1 MSTSKAIGVVCALA
15 GILALTLCILFMN
28 GERWGLETTP
38 RSIGYEKLL
47 FDDEKLH
54 TIDIQISDEQWEDF
68 CAKANDKE
76 YYMVNVLIDN
86 ELVEEVGLRTKGNST
101 LSTAINKKQHRFS
114 FVIEFDHYHSGRNYH
129 GLDKI
134 CVNNLIGDSSLIQ
147 DYITYHAFNEMGIPT
162 PLTSYSWVSVNS
174 SEHLGIYLNIEAVE
188 DAFLFR
194 NFNSSDDY
202 IKRYKPDTTGN
213 RRVKEGQEAP
223 VRGQDDDVYLRYLGD
238 DPASY
243 PTLFGTGA
251 KSDLTDAD
259 KERMIESIR
268 KLNACE
274 DLESALDVEEVI
286 RYWVVQTFV
295 NNSDTMVGNT
305 TAHNYWLLED
315 GGQLRMITW
324 DNDST
329 FSGLDGDSDYI
340 NLPIDTPIQP
350 SGMGFFGMGA
360 GTDNTSD
367 EWKTD
372 IPMLGWIWSD
382 AKYTERYHE
391 VWQELLDT
399 VDWDALIDK
408 AYGVIADYIDLDPTS
423 VTSSSTVQTEMQK
436 LKLYC
441 ELRCE
446 SIQGQLDGTIPSTAA
461 GQEAEPEKLVDVS
474 ELQSIGGRGG
484 MPF

>member
-1 MSTSKAIGVVCALA
+1 MSTSKAIGFICALA
-15 GILALTLCILFMN
+15 GVLALTLTIVFMN

-54 TIDIQISDEQWEDF
+54 TIDIQISDEQWADF
-68 CAKANDKE
+68 CEKANDKE
-76 YYMVNVLIDN
+76 YYMVDVLIDN

-238 DPASY
+238 NPASY

-251 KSDLTDAD
+251 KSDLSDAD

-315 GGQLRMITW
+315 RGQLRMITW

-350 SGMGFFGMGA
+350 SGGFFGMGS
-360 GTDNTSD
+360 GSDNKGD
-367 EWKTD
+367 GWKTE

-382 AKYTERYHE
+382 SKYTERYYE

>member
-1 MSTSKAIGVVCALA
+1 MSSSKAIGFLCALA
-15 GILALTLCILFMN
+15 GVLALALCIAFMN
-28 GERWGLETTP
+28 GEKWGLETTP

-47 FDDEKLH
+47 FDDEKMHSINL
-54 TIDIQISDEQWEDF
+54 IMSDEQWEDF
-68 CAKANDKE
+68 CAHANDKE
-76 YYMVNVLIDN
+76 YYECDIMIDN
-86 ELVEEVGLRTKGNST
+86 ELIESVGVRTKGNST
-101 LSTAINKKQHRFS
+101 LSTGISQGKHRYS
-114 FVIEFDHYHSGRNYH
+114 LVIEFDHYHSGRNYH
-129 GLDKI
+129 GLDKL
-134 CVNNLIGDSSLIQ
+134 CLNNMVGDSSMIQ
-147 DYITYHAFNEMGIPT
+147 DYITYHAFAEMGVPT
-162 PLTSYSWVSVNS
+162 PLTSYTWLSVND
-174 SEHLGIYLNIEAVE
+174 SEQLGIFLCIEAVE

-213 RRVKEGQEAP
+213 RRVKEGQTAP
-223 VRGQDDDVYLRYLGD
+223 ERGQDDDVYLRYLGD

-274 DLESALDVEEVI
+274 DLDEVLDIEEML
-286 RYWVVQTFV
+286 RYWVVQTYV

-329 FSGLDGDSDYI
+329 FAGLDGDSDYI

-350 SGMGFFGMGA
+350 SGGFFSMTN
-360 GTDNTSD
+360 TDTSTD
-367 EWKTD
+367 EWMSE
-372 IPMLGWIWSD
+372 IPLLGWIWSD
-382 AKYTERYHE
+382 EEITQRYHE
-391 VWQELLDT
+391 IWQELLDT

-408 AYGVIADYIDLDPTS
+408 AYGVISPYIEYDPTTN
-423 VTSSSTVQTEMQK
+423 TSLDTIDTEVQK
-436 LKLYC
+436 VRLYC
-441 ELRCE
+441 QLRNE

-484 MPF
+484 FPSF